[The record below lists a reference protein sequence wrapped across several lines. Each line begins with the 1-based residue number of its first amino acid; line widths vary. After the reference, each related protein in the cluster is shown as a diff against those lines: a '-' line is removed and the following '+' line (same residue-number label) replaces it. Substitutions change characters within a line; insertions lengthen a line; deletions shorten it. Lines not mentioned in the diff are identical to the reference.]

1 MEKLVACY
9 RSAHPSTDIFLSTAN
24 LSLVKQKNNPVLK
37 VFNAIA
43 FKVWQ
48 HSSLLEGDL
57 ACLQQLQ
64 QKNSQ
69 WKFYLNI
76 VRKSSE
82 KTIQNVQLELDK
94 KHIWTQNRAT
104 ICFPRLAPSSPWWPT
119 WIWFDAWRRL
129 GGTRLDLWIPGFLPK
144 RCDGDGNGEDD
155 DGGG

>member
-1 MEKLVACY
+1 MDDVKIQLKDINDTSIQVDSKSSEKFYALVEKLVACY

-82 KTIQNVQLELDK
+82 KTIQNVQLEIDK
-94 KHIWTQNRAT
+94 KHNRAT
-104 ICFPRLAPSSPWWPT
+104 ICSARLAPSSP
-119 WIWFDAWRRL
+119 
-129 GGTRLDLWIPGFLPK
+129 
-144 RCDGDGNGEDD
+144 
-155 DGGG
+155 